1 MLGFTVGV
9 LAHGRL
15 IGRRSTSI
23 SALLTF
29 LAVDHISTSPTS
41 TIKSDIPVVGSV
53 SWQVRC

>member
-1 MLGFTVGV
+1 MGFTVGV